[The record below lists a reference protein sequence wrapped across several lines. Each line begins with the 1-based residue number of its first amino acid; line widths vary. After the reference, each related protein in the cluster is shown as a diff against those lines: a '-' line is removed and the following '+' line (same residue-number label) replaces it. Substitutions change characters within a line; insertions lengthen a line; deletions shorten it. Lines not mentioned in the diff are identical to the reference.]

1 MSSSGARVWAALL
14 VVYAVW
20 GSTYLGIELAVRTLP
35 PFLMLAARFLIA
47 GTLLYVWV
55 AVRDRRLLRPPS
67 LHEWRAALVVGGALL
82 LIGNGTVAWAEDRGV
97 ETGTAALIIASVPLW
112 LALLDRVLYGQRLG
126 LAIVAGLVVGFGGV
140 ALLVAPGGGGSDRV
154 GELSLIGS
162 ALAWA
167 LGSLYSRRAPSPS
180 PLLGAAMQM
189 LAGGALLV
197 VFGLAV
203 GEGGELRASEVSAA
217 SLGGLAY
224 LVVFGSLL
232 GFTAYIWLLRTAPT
246 SLVSTYAYVN
256 PVVAVLLG
264 SVVLDEALSWRVVAG
279 GGIVIAAVALIVTR
293 PRMRAPKVAAGIPA
307 RGR

>member
-1 MSSSGARVWAALL
+1 M
-14 VVYAVW
+14 YAVW

-35 PFLMLAARFLIA
+35 PFLMLAARFLVA
-47 GTLLYVWV
+47 GALLYVWV
-55 AVRDRRLLRPPS
+55 AARDRRRLRPPS
-67 LHEWRAALVVGGALL
+67 LREWRAALVVGGALL
-82 LIGNGTVAWAEDRGV
+82 LIGNGTVAWAENRGV

-112 LALLDRVLYGQRLG
+112 LALLDRILYGQRLG
-126 LAIVAGLVVGFGGV
+126 AATVMGLVVGFGGV
-140 ALLVAPGGGGSDRV
+140 ALLVAPGGGGSDLL
-154 GELSLIGS
+154 GELSLIGG
-162 ALAWA
+162 ALVWA
-167 LGSLYSRRAPSPS
+167 LGSLHSRRAPSPS

-197 VFGLAV
+197 VLGLAV
-203 GEGGELRASEVSAA
+203 GEGGEVHASEISAA

-232 GFTAYIWLLRTAPT
+232 GFTAYIWLLRTALT
-246 SLVSTYAYVN
+246 SLVGTYAYVN

-264 SVVLDEALSWRVVAG
+264 SAVLDEALSWRIGAG

-293 PRMRAPKVAAGIPA
+293 PRIRARKVAVGVPA